1 MVNSVSSHSLVRN
14 CLELGKSEIIRSVAK
29 NPFRTLRQFVH
40 SIHFPTVFVL
50 MYLVPRETCTVNEL
64 LDQIGVPYE
73 RDTDIQCY
81 AKPGMN
87 IDFLVT
93 VGVNINEIPRDIV
106 SAAENTMNMKEQQQ
120 RQPIQQNQVTVT
132 PNTIRTVQKSM
143 VVQVPKVQAAVHTLN
158 NAVM

>member
-1 MVNSVSSHSLVRN
+1 MLFF
-14 CLELGKSEIIRSVAK
+14 L
-29 NPFRTLRQFVH
+29 FVY
-40 SIHFPTVFVL
+40 
-50 MYLVPRETCTVNEL
+50 YLVPRETCTVNEL

-106 SAAENTMNMKEQQQ
+106 SAAENTMNMKQQEQQQ

-143 VVQVPKVQAAVHTLN
+143 VVQVPKVQSAVHIPIQMLHALVKSRTNCMTFSSPNLEGKCGRYT
-158 NAVM
+158 